1 MEHFR
6 ENMTLGTTVHVHR
19 LFLPCVLVNRFGL
32 TLDCV
37 YLKKKYPFGAE
48 LSAPFGC
55 LLEYLQMIVF
65 LEDFILLEYTI
76 S

>member
-48 LSAPFGC
+48 LSTPFGC

-65 LEDFILLEYTI
+65 LEDFT

>member
-32 TLDCV
+32 TLDSV

-65 LEDFILLEYTI
+65 LEDFT

>member
-1 MEHFR
+1 
-6 ENMTLGTTVHVHR
+6 MTLGTTVHVHR

>member
-1 MEHFR
+1 MI
-6 ENMTLGTTVHVHR
+6 LGTTAHVHR
-19 LFLPCVLVNRFGL
+19 LFLPCVLVNRFRL
-32 TLDCV
+32 RL
-37 YLKKKYPFGAE
+37 LEKRYPFEAE

-65 LEDFILLEYTI
+65 LEDFT